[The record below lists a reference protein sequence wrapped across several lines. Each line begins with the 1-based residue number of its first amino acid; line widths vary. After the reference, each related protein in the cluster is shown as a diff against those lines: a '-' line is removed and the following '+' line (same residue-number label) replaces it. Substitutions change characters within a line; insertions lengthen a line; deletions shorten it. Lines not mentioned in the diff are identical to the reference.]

1 MFISIADKLLF
12 KSGSYTVTDK
22 AKGVLAKVAK
32 VVNDKPDFECMVEGH
47 TDSVPYVG
55 TSTLLDNWD
64 LSVKRSTSIIR
75 VLTNELGV
83 NPAQLIAAGRSSYI
97 PLVANDSAENKAR
110 NRRTRIVVL
119 PKIDQF
125 YEMIEQEMKN
135 PKK

>member
-1 MFISIADKLLF
+1 
-12 KSGSYTVTDK
+12 
-22 AKGVLAKVAK
+22 
-32 VVNDKPDFECMVEGH
+32 MVEGH

-55 TSTLLDNWD
+55 NNILVDNWD

-75 VLTNELGV
+75 VLTNELV

-97 PLVANDSAENKAR
+97 PLVENDSAENRAR

-125 YEMIEQEMKN
+125 YEMIEQEMKTRN
-135 PKK
+135 NRFKFHSIVCVLIIEIKNVPNFGRFL